1 MDRGLKG
8 FLIRQRDRAIAYV
21 FGRDVF
27 ISYSRAGALAYA
39 RALANALKNLERPIS
54 VYFDQWAA
62 PPGAELPPTL
72 LLALRR
78 ARVLVVVATE
88 HALQSQHV
96 GEEIAHFAKRPR
108 SIVTINDGCLT
119 RAREENRCWPAVLN
133 GAWQLETTDAIA
145 AGTPSPAVIRNIVEV
160 VGDATQE
167 RRLRTVARR
176 TAIAFCLAVIV
187 AAGFT
192 LGAWWLERTAQRKQI
207 EAEGAELKARRATFV
222 QQMKL
227 SAATTAA
234 ADAKTQQENAERQT
248 RVAQDATETANRA
261 TKTAE
266 DQKKRAQQL
275 GYALSL
281 ANEASS
287 IFHDQNPNA
296 LPRVALAAARAIM
309 ETTRIGIHSLQTDQ
323 AARHVLDLMPEIHDP
338 LKGRDVKGIW
348 DVSADGNRVVMTD
361 GDHVAVV
368 DLATNQAATPKESS
382 SSMRGWRLS
391 GDGSRVAAWDSAG
404 ALHVWNSATG
414 DPVGTPIPSGS
425 ALDSTG
431 EHVAVVHFS
440 GPEDARLTIHG
451 VATGEAEGAELK
463 TAGVNGVL
471 FSPITPLVVFTNRSH
486 LFMWRW
492 KTDKEPTPL
501 GDDEVR
507 SPKDYLFTHNGNLVV
522 AAWHN
527 DRACLTLWSLV
538 GEPEQK
544 WRRELDRINGMVL
557 AQDDSELAVWDDDA
571 VTLRLLSNGAK
582 HKTIPSTA
590 TTFAGVSSWFLVTLD
605 TNNVIKVFDLDNLME
620 LNRVVYDA
628 YSPLAIKLAGNKIT
642 VVSRNKVQV
651 WGDVEGPVTRLSAI
665 PAHLAFLPDEDVV
678 LFAQGTLIG
687 AYRADGY
694 ETPSWVKVTS
704 PPTALAAATMRRVL
718 VGHPSGEVTI
728 HGPSRELPPLRQP
741 GTVTAIAVS
750 RSSRYVAV
758 VAKGIVYVWSDW
770 ATAAPHR
777 TTLANAGLTTAIAFG
792 ASDDQ
797 LVTGSS
803 DGVVQRWNWRSG
815 SPAGPAMKQHGG
827 VRSLSVNRSGTTIA
841 STGSTHEV
849 ALWDARTGAKRTLV
863 HPGDVPSAAFDPTGD
878 YLATTSS
885 DFYFRIWYIGQGEP
899 EVVTRV
905 QFDEFLNETAFSPS
919 GRRVAYG
926 GYLTL
931 SAWKPEDLL
940 EAICRRVDCSAPAP
954 EIR

>member
-1 MDRGLKG
+1 MDRGLKR

-39 RALANALKNLERPIS
+39 RALANALKNLESPIS

-96 GEEIAHFAKRPR
+96 GEEVAHFAERPR
-108 SIVTINDGCLT
+108 SIVTIDDGCLT

-145 AGTPSPAVIRNIVEV
+145 SGTPSPAVIEHIVRA

-192 LGAWWLERTAQRKQI
+192 FGAWWLERTAQRKQI
-207 EAEGAELKARRATFV
+207 EAEAAELKARRATFV

-227 SAATTAA
+227 SAAAAAA
-234 ADAKTQQENAERQT
+234 ADAKTQQEKAEEQT
-248 RVAQDATETANRA
+248 LAAQRATETATRA
-261 TKTAE
+261 TKTAQ
-266 DQKKRAQQL
+266 DQKQRAQQL

-309 ETTRIGIHSLQTDQ
+309 ETTRLGIHSLQTDQ

-348 DVSADGNRVVMTD
+348 DVSADGSRVAIID

-368 DLATNQAATPKESS
+368 DLTTNQAATPKQS
-382 SSMRGWRLS
+382 SSMRGWRLC
-391 GDGSRVAAWDSAG
+391 GDGSRVAAWDSDG

-414 DPVGTPIPSGS
+414 DPVGAPIPSGS
-425 ALDSTG
+425 DLDPTG
-431 EHVAVVHFS
+431 ERVAVVHFS
-440 GPEDARLTIHG
+440 GPEDARLAVHD
-451 VATGEAEGAELK
+451 VATGEAEGAELN
-463 TAGVNGVL
+463 TEGVSGVR
-471 FSPITPLVVFTNRSH
+471 FSPTDPVLVFINRGH

-492 KTDKEPTPL
+492 KSDKKPTPL

-507 SPKDYLFTHNGNLVV
+507 SPNGYLFTHKGNLVV
-522 AAWHN
+522 GARQN
-527 DRACLTLWSLV
+527 DRAYLTLWSLS
-538 GEPEQK
+538 GAPEQK
-544 WRRELDRINGMVL
+544 WRRERERINGMVL

-571 VTLRLLSNGAK
+571 ITLHLLSNGAA
-582 HKTIPSTA
+582 HKTIASTG

-605 TNNVIKVFDLDNLME
+605 TNRVIKAFDLDNLQE

-628 YSPLAIKLAGNKIT
+628 SLPLAIKLAGNKIT
-642 VVSRNKVQV
+642 VVSRNKIQV
-651 WGDVEGPVTRLSAI
+651 WGDVEGPITRLSDI
-665 PAHLAFLPDEDVV
+665 PAHLTFLPDEDVL
-678 LFAQGTLIG
+678 LFTDGKTIG

-694 ETPSWVKVTS
+694 ATPSWIKVTS

-718 VGHPSGEVTI
+718 VGHPTGRVTI
-728 HGPSRELPPLRQP
+728 HGPSRELPSLSQP
-741 GTVTAIAVS
+741 GFVTAIAVS

-758 VAKGIVYVWSDW
+758 VANGIVYVWSDW
-770 ATAAPHR
+770 ATAAPHS
-777 TTLANAGLTTAIAFG
+777 TTLANARSTTAIAFG

-797 LVTGSS
+797 LVTGSF
-803 DGVVQRWNWRSG
+803 DGIVQVWNWHNG
-815 SPAGPAMKQHGG
+815 STAGPAMKQRGG

-849 ALWDARTGAKRTLV
+849 ALWDVHTGAKRTLE
-863 HPGDVPSAAFDPTGD
+863 HPGDVASAAFDPTGD
-878 YLATTSS
+878 YLATTSG
-885 DFYFRIWYIGQGEP
+885 DYYFRIWYVGHGEP

-905 QFDEFLNETAFSPS
+905 QFDGFINDAAFSPS

-931 SAWKPEDLL
+931 TAWKPEDLL